1 MILRVSDPKVS
12 NSSNDLNC
20 NFKLFEPK
28 TVKLIKAVTEPNLT
42 KPNRT
47 EPEVN
52 SLRKPVPEPN
62 RTVQTVKPCFCGSSG
77 LFHLVS
83 HTMAKFSEYMI
94 SHQNYR
100 EREANWSRQSKAENR
115 GRRRTGEKSPSP
127 CPIFLGI

>member
-47 EPEVN
+47 
-52 SLRKPVPEPN
+52 EPN